1 MDQEEKDYQKEK
13 DEKKKLQ
20 ETNDETK
27 EEPK

>member
-20 ETNDETK
+20 ETNDEMK